1 MDTKSLPS
9 LFNDPGHYVKAFKV
23 FCARSAKFRTYSDW
37 VDGVFSEP
45 VVGKLQATV
54 DGREELR
61 VLGVGSGSGEMDCA
75 MLEKLKRRFPRIN
88 NRVVEPSCELLGQYK
103 ALAQSKAH
111 ELQGVECDFRQQKLE
126 QYEKAG
132 DATKFHFISAVHCMY
147 HLDDYDSSLEYLYNC
162 LIPGGA
168 ILVIHLSENSGL
180 CRYRERFPCFQ
191 PSDHNYSTSADIRS
205 SLDRRGIPYTQH
217 PYPVRLDITK
227 CFDQASEEGGLL
239 VDFLTNVLNYRKT
252 APEDMQR
259 TVMECLGSSLCS
271 ESKNDGIYLN
281 MDWDAI
287 VISKPQH

>member
-1 MDTKSLPS
+1 MDTKSLQSLLSDPS
-9 LFNDPGHYVKAFKV
+9 HYAKAFKV
-23 FCARSAKFRTYSDW
+23 FCARSAKFRVYSDW
-37 VDGVFSEP
+37 VDGVFSEA
-45 VVGKLQATV
+45 VVGKLQATM

-88 NRVVEPSCELLGQYK
+88 NRVVEPSRELLGKYK
-103 ALAQSKAH
+103 SLAQSKAH
-111 ELQGVECDFRQQKLE
+111 ELQGVECDFRQQTLE

-168 ILVIHLSENSGL
+168 ILVIHMSENTGL
-180 CRYRERFPCFQ
+180 SRYRKRFPCLQ

-205 SLDRRGIPYTQH
+205 SLDRRGIPFTQH

-239 VDFLTNVLNYRKT
+239 LDFLTFHVNFRET
-252 APEDMQR
+252 APEDLQR
-259 TVMECLGSSLCS
+259 SVMECFGGSDCS
-271 ESKNDGIYLN
+271 ERKDDAIHLII
-281 MDWDAI
+281 DWDAI
-287 VISKPQH
+287 VISKPKH